1 MLANLL
7 CNSTQITTNIF
18 VLGGKNVGKTTLIT
32 EVQNFLNLNLRKQR
46 LDEFENDVYSNK
58 FDRSNLVYN
67 FYEVKNIDLFKQF
80 DKNFLNCSRNI
91 VIVVYE
97 ILNDRTE
104 EFILKIKEIINDYYI
119 LCDIHM
125 IKMRNCNDEI
135 KVNLKFAEFSGKI

>member
-67 FYEVKNIDLFKQF
+67 FYEVKNIVLFKQF

-104 EFILKIKEIINDYYI
+104 EFILKIKEIINVI
-119 LCDIHM
+119 L
-125 IKMRNCNDEI
+125 
-135 KVNLKFAEFSGKI
+135 KITG

>member
-67 FYEVKNIDLFKQF
+67 FYEVKNIVLFKQF

-119 LCDIHM
+119 LCDINI

>member
-1 MLANLL
+1 M
-7 CNSTQITTNIF
+7 
-18 VLGGKNVGKTTLIT
+18 
-32 EVQNFLNLNLRKQR
+32 
-46 LDEFENDVYSNK
+46 
-58 FDRSNLVYN
+58 
-67 FYEVKNIDLFKQF
+67 KNIDLFKQF

>member
-67 FYEVKNIDLFKQF
+67 FYEVKNIVLFKQF